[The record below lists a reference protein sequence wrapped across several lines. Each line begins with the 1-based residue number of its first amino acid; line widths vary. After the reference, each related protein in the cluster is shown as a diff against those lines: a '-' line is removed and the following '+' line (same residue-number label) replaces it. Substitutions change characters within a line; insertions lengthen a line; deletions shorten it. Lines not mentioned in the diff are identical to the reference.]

1 VSRLRRLMKSIL
13 GRVPLF
19 VEFWQHIRPASG
31 EIPGGYRLDRLQAEL
46 PGWVRSVTRARG
58 EIEPE
63 EAKRILVFGFFS
75 WWVEHGTLFGL
86 WLSALGHEVDFAYL
100 PYRRWTERVGRFDL
114 RRQQAYLKHVLAPVA
129 RHMSCYDL
137 LDLPQPDLPAEL
149 ARSIDEQSATDVQY
163 IRRWEAVDVGEGG
176 EDRDLYLLR
185 EGMNLDLA
193 RAAYGLMKDKRY
205 DMVMLPNGSIL
216 EFGTAYRVVD
226 YLNVPMI
233 TYEFGEH
240 RERIWMAQNSKVMMQ
255 DTSGLWAARGDSPLS
270 ERESQALADLRR
282 ARRSGRKWSIF
293 SRQWQTQESRGAQA
307 ARSFL
312 GLDPTRPIV
321 LLCTNV
327 VGDSMSLGRQ
337 LFTDGMADWLER
349 TVRYFADR
357 PDAQLVVR
365 VHPGEPQLGGFPS
378 EEIVQAALPQMPEH
392 VIVVPPEAKINTYDL
407 VEVANIGL
415 AYTTTVGLEMAMS
428 GIPVVVAGLT
438 HYRGKGFTYDPN
450 TFEEYLAM
458 IDALLAEGL
467 QARLDERQVTLAQ
480 RYAYRYFFE
489 YALPFPWHLQH
500 FWQDVA
506 ERPLEDQLKPA
517 ALERYGR
524 TLRSLLGEP
533 IRWESV
539 EHEVRIA
546 G

>member
-1 VSRLRRLMKSIL
+1 MSRLRRLMKSIL

-19 VEFWQHIRPASG
+19 VELWQHIRPASG

-58 EIEPE
+58 EMEAQEP
-63 EAKRILVFGFFS
+63 KRILVFGFFS

-86 WLSALGHEVDFAYL
+86 WLSAQGHDVDFAYL
-100 PYRRWTERVGRFDL
+100 PYRRWTERVGR
-114 RRQQAYLKHVLAPVA
+114 
-129 RHMSCYDL
+129 
-137 LDLPQPDLPAEL
+137 
-149 ARSIDEQSATDVQY
+149 
-163 IRRWEAVDVGEGG
+163 
-176 EDRDLYLLR
+176 
-185 EGMNLDLA
+185 MNLDLA

-226 YLNVPMI
+226 YLNVPVI

-240 RERIWMAQNSKVMMQ
+240 RERIWMAQSSKVMMQ
-255 DTSGLWAARGDSPLS
+255 DTNDLRAARGDTPLT
-270 ERESQALADLRR
+270 EQESQALAELRM

-307 ARSFL
+307 ARTFL

-357 PDAQLVVR
+357 PDAQLVIR

-533 IRWESV
+533 IRWESG

>member
-1 VSRLRRLMKSIL
+1 
-13 GRVPLF
+13 
-19 VEFWQHIRPASG
+19 
-31 EIPGGYRLDRLQAEL
+31 
-46 PGWVRSVTRARG
+46 
-58 EIEPE
+58 
-63 EAKRILVFGFFS
+63 
-75 WWVEHGTLFGL
+75 
-86 WLSALGHEVDFAYL
+86 
-100 PYRRWTERVGRFDL
+100 
-114 RRQQAYLKHVLAPVA
+114 
-129 RHMSCYDL
+129 
-137 LDLPQPDLPAEL
+137 
-149 ARSIDEQSATDVQY
+149 
-163 IRRWEAVDVGEGG
+163 
-176 EDRDLYLLR
+176 
-185 EGMNLDLA
+185 
-193 RAAYGLMKDKRY
+193 
-205 DMVMLPNGSIL
+205 
-216 EFGTAYRVVD
+216 
-226 YLNVPMI
+226 
-233 TYEFGEH
+233 
-240 RERIWMAQNSKVMMQ
+240 
-255 DTSGLWAARGDSPLS
+255 
-270 ERESQALADLRR
+270 
-282 ARRSGRKWSIF
+282 
-293 SRQWQTQESRGAQA
+293 
-307 ARSFL
+307 
-312 GLDPTRPIV
+312 
-321 LLCTNV
+321 
-327 VGDSMSLGRQ
+327 
-337 LFTDGMADWLER
+337 
-349 TVRYFADR
+349 
-357 PDAQLVVR
+357 
-365 VHPGEPQLGGFPS
+365 
-378 EEIVQAALPQMPEH
+378 
-392 VIVVPPEAKINTYDL
+392 VPPEAKINTYDL

>member
-1 VSRLRRLMKSIL
+1 MSRLRRLLKSIL

-19 VEFWQHIRPASG
+19 VEFWQQIRPASG

-46 PGWVRSVTRARG
+46 PGWVQTVTRTR
-58 EIEPE
+58 EKIEGG

-75 WWVEHGTLFGL
+75 WWVEHSTLFGL
-86 WLSALGHEVDFAYL
+86 WLSALGHDVDFAYL

-114 RRQQAYLKHVLAPVA
+114 RRQQAYLKQVLAPLGK
-129 RHMSCYDL
+129 HMACYDL
-137 LDLPQPDLPAEL
+137 LDLPKPNLPAEL
-149 ARSIDEQSATDVQY
+149 AHSIDEQSVTDVQY
-163 IRRWEAVDVGEGG
+163 IRRWEAVDVGERGK
-176 EDRDLYLLR
+176 DRDLFLLR
-185 EGMNLDLA
+185 EGMNFDLA

-226 YLNVPMI
+226 YLNVPVI

-240 RERIWMAQNSKVMMQ
+240 RERIWVAQNSKVMMQ
-255 DTSGLWAARGDSPLS
+255 DTRELWQARGSIPLTQQEKEALS
-270 ERESQALADLRR
+270 ELRL

-307 ARSFL
+307 ARTFL
-312 GLDPTRPIV
+312 GLDAKRPIA

-378 EEIVQAALPQMPEH
+378 EEIVQAALPQLPEH

-428 GIPVVVAGLT
+428 GIPVVVSGLT
-438 HYRGKGFTYDPN
+438 HYRGKGFTCDPD
-450 TFEEYLAM
+450 TFDEYIDM
-458 IDALLAEGL
+458 IDALLAQGL
-467 QARLDERQVTLAQ
+467 ETRLNEQQVTAAL

-500 FWQDVA
+500 FWQDVI
-506 ERPLEDQLKPA
+506 ERPFAEQLKPA
-517 ALERYGR
+517 ALERYRR
-524 TLRSLLGEP
+524 TLRSLMGEP
-533 IRWESV
+533 IRWESIEDEV
-539 EHEVRIA
+539 EVA

>member
-1 VSRLRRLMKSIL
+1 MSRLRSILKSIL

-19 VEFWQHIRPASG
+19 VEFWQRIRPASG

-46 PGWVRSVTRARG
+46 TEWVQSVSRAREKMKQNDG
-58 EIEPE
+58 
-63 EAKRILVFGFFS
+63 KRVLVLGFFS
-75 WWVEHGTLFGL
+75 WWVEHGVMFGL
-86 WLSALGHEVDFAYL
+86 WLSALGHDVDFTYL

-114 RRQQAYLKHVLAPVA
+114 RRQQAYLKQVFVPVT
-129 RHMSCYDL
+129 RHMACYDL
-137 LDLPQPDLPAEL
+137 LQLPKPKLPGEL
-149 ARSIDEQSATDVQY
+149 ARSIDDQSVTDVQY
-163 IRRWEAVDVGEGG
+163 IRRWEAVEVGEGG

-185 EGMNLDLA
+185 KGMNLDLA
-193 RAAYGLMKDKRY
+193 QAIYGLLKSNQY

-216 EFGTAYRVVD
+216 EFGTAYCVVD
-226 YLNVPMI
+226 YLKTPVI

-255 DTSGLWAARGDSPLS
+255 DTNGLWKARGGIPLTKQ
-270 ERESQALADLRR
+270 ESQELDELRM

-293 SRQWQTQESRGAQA
+293 SRQWQTQESRGARA

-312 GLDPTRPIV
+312 GLDSTRPIV

-349 TVRYFADR
+349 TVKYFADR

-378 EEIVQAALPQMPEH
+378 EEIVNAALPQMPDH

-450 TFEEYLAM
+450 TYEEYIAT
-458 IDALLAEGL
+458 IDSLLAKGL
-467 QARLDERQVTLAQ
+467 DSGLSEEQVTLAL

-500 FWQDVA
+500 FWEDVS
-506 ERPLEDQLKPA
+506 ERPFEEQLTTH
-517 ALERYGR
+517 ALERYQR
-524 TLRSLLGEP
+524 TLDALMGEP
-533 IRWESV
+533 ISWETM
-539 EHEVRIA
+539 EDEMD